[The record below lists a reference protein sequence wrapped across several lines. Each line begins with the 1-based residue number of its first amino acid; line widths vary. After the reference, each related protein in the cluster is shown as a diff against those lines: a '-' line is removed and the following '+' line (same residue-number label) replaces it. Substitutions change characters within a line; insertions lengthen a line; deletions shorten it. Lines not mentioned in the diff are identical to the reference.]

1 MGAAA
6 FRGECEP
13 ISEDEASRVRP
24 GFVSVPA
31 RTKVPT
37 VEMNPDRKELY
48 GNVPTR
54 TQYTNCTIP
63 VTRTK
68 SRNASTSLSRVLVRS
83 EYVAARR
90 CSAACTFEVDRAEAD
105 DILAGYGA
113 ASEVAQGEDD
123 EAVCQRSARTFPP
136 LAGPVLH
143 VPAAAMLLAGR
154 VKEGLLCPAPRA
166 SPLRC

>member
-13 ISEDEASRVRP
+13 ISEDKASQVRP
-24 GFVSVPA
+24 ARLCQRVPA

-54 TQYTNCTIP
+54 TQYINCTIP

-113 ASEVAQGEDD
+113 ASEVAQGEEDK
-123 EAVCQRSARTFPP
+123 AVCVR
-136 LAGPVLH
+136 GVLERFH
-143 VPAAAMLLAGR
+143 RWLGR
-154 VKEGLLCPAPRA
+154 HFTYRPLLC
-166 SPLRC
+166 SLLGE